1 VKKQN
6 RMMVTVALLALMLPG
21 AAFAGHGK
29 QGLWQVTTT
38 LSMPSMP
45 NMAPQSNV
53 TTRCM
58 TADEVAS
65 DGPSKPESPDCQISN
80 VSINPASHSY
90 SADMVC
96 SGQTAGHGHLQTTYD
111 SDTHYSGTMSFTM
124 ANGTSVQNNF
134 EGKWMTADCAGAA
147 H

>member
-1 VKKQN
+1 MNTQS
-6 RMMVTVALLALMLPG
+6 RLLAAVALVALTLPD

-38 LSMPSMP
+38 LSMPTMP
-45 NMAPQSNV
+45 NMAPQTNT

-58 TADEVAS
+58 TAEEVAS

-80 VSINPASHSY
+80 VSINPSAHSY

-96 SGQTAGHGHLQTTYD
+96 SGQTSGHGHLQTTYD
-111 SDTHYSGTMSFTM
+111 SDAHYSGTMSFTM

>member
-1 VKKQN
+1 VRSLKKI
-6 RMMVTVALLALMLPG
+6 VVSASLLVLIAPVAAL
-21 AAFAGHGK
+21 AGHGK
-29 QGLWQVTTT
+29 AGLWQVTTT

-45 NMAPQSNV
+45 NMAPQSNA

-65 DGPSKPESPDCQISN
+65 DGPAKPESPDCQISN
-80 VSINPASHSY
+80 VSVSPASHSY

-96 SGQTAGHGHLQTTYD
+96 TGQTAGRGHLQTTYD
-111 SDTHYSGTMSFTM
+111 SDTHYSGTMSFMM
-124 ANGTSVQNNF
+124 ANGTAVQNNF
-134 EGKWMTADCAGAA
+134 EGKWMSADCAGAA